1 MCINETPKG
10 WAISLDDNVT
20 IYVLKGFDVITIS
33 AYPLTVETVRER
45 CLIKTYPGIAPDLY
59 RLFVTTPNEKHVYIH
74 VLINRE
80 AALWLAENCGIKNN
94 LVNEVKP

>member
-1 MCINETPKG
+1 MCIAEHPKG
-10 WAISLDDNVT
+10 WAVHLEQGAAIM
-20 IYVLKGFDVITIS
+20 VLKGFNVITIH
-33 AYPLTVETVRER
+33 AHPLTVETTREQ
-45 CLIKTYPGIAPDLY
+45 CLIKAHPEAAPESY